1 MLLVVDANVLIAAL
15 IKDSDTRELLMS
27 DELTLIAPEF
37 LLEEATKYIGYISQK
52 TKLEKEIVEELLTDV
67 IQRAEIKIYPTEE
80 FKEEMKPA
88 FKLSPDPNDTM
99 YFALALKTNAA
110 IWSNDKALKK
120 QGKVK
125 IISTKELQGEK

>member
-1 MLLVVDANVLIAAL
+1 MLLVVDANILMAAL
-15 IKDSDTRELLMS
+15 IRDSGTRELLMS

-37 LLEEATKYIGYISQK
+37 LLEEATKYLGYISQK
-52 TKLEKEIVEELLTDV
+52 TKLENGVVEELMREV
-67 IQRAEIKIYPTEE
+67 IQRAEIKIYPAEE
-80 FKEEMKPA
+80 FEEEMNPA

-120 QGKVK
+120 QNMIK
-125 IISTKELQGEK
+125 IISTKGLYGG